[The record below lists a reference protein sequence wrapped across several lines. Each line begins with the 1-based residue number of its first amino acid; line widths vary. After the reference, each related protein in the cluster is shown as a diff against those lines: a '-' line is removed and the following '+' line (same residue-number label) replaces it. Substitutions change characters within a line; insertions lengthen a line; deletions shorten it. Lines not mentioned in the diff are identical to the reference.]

1 MEWSTFFLL
10 ITSCYAAYYTLNILF
25 DLVRARGGH
34 KAADNTAVVYHMS
47 ELAGEEEQP
56 IEVEDEYYDEPAD
69 YQDEEEWEDEEEFE
83 DDAPLEQAHSLRV
96 EGQGIPLDDF
106 LREAKSHAKS
116 IF

>member
-1 MEWSTFFLL
+1 MEWSTFFLV

-34 KAADNTAVVYHMS
+34 KAADTAVVYHMS

-56 IEVEDEYYDEPAD
+56 TEVDDYAYGDTDEFEE
-69 YQDEEEWEDEEEFE
+69 EEEWEEDEEYE